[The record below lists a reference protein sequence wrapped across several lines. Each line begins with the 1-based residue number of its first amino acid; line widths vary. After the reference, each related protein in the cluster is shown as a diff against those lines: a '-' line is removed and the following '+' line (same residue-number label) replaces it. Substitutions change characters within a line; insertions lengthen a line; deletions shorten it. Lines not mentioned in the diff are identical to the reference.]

1 MSLFEE
7 LKRRNVFRVA
17 VAYLLLGWAVLQ
29 GADFLLDLAE
39 APGWV
44 IRVFAIAG
52 LVGFPF
58 AIFFAW
64 AYELTPEG
72 IKREAEV
79 DRSQSVASHTG
90 RKLNGVIVGLLVVAV
105 ALLAVDR
112 LWRPGG
118 HEKPAATAAAAQES
132 AGSTAAALV
141 PAARDRS
148 IAVLPLANRS
158 SRDEDAYFAEGMH
171 DELLTQL
178 SRVGSLRV
186 ISRTS
191 VMGYAGTS
199 KRLPEI
205 GRELGVATLLEG
217 GVQRSGDRVRINV
230 QLIDAQTDEHL
241 WAEVYD
247 RELTADNLFDIQ
259 SDITRAI
266 AGALQAVLTGDEQ
279 RAVGEKLTSNVEAY
293 AHFLRARAAAVNYG
307 RELAQIDDSIASY
320 QRAIKLDPGFAA
332 AHAALSIDW
341 SERGWT
347 SPLPTDEVE
356 NARLALEA
364 AQRLAP
370 DAAETWNAA
379 GYYAYWGHKDYA
391 TAIAAFDQALAAE
404 AGNTMALRGRAY
416 TLRRAGRLDEAI
428 ASFRKALEL
437 DPLNAQMRVDLA
449 YTLMHSGRVVEAL
462 DDVAN
467 AKAVGE
473 TSSFGSGV
481 EAQVSLMLQRLDDA
495 WDALALL
502 QSVQG
507 NYWGN
512 AYLDV
517 VRLSRDP
524 ERLAALL
531 RYLAD
536 ESTILDYPEKPA
548 LYRLALLREREDPE
562 HWAGELSRIES
573 RLLAIESLEANREP
587 LLLGFAMTYALMGD
601 RARLDATLAE
611 YYRIRRP
618 DALAPIEDEREV
630 VLALALAGDYAAALD
645 RIERAVSEF
654 GPWEFSV
661 YALDPWF
668 DPVRDEPRFQAL
680 DGQYRRWLEAQ
691 LQ

>member
-17 VAYLLLGWAVLQ
+17 IAYVLLGWAVLQ

-44 IRVFAIAG
+44 IRALAVIG

-58 AIFFAW
+58 ALFFAW
-64 AYELTPEG
+64 AFELTPEG
-72 IKREAEV
+72 IKREDEV
-79 DRSQSVASHTG
+79 DRSQSVTSRTG
-90 RKLNGVIVGLLVVAV
+90 KRLNGVIIGLLVLAV
-105 ALLAVDR
+105 VLLLADR
-112 LWRPGG
+112 LWQPGG
-118 HEKPAATAAAAQES
+118 REAPSALAAPAQEA
-132 AGSTAAALV
+132 AGSTAAEAM
-141 PAARDRS
+141 PAARERS

-158 SRDEDAYFAEGMH
+158 SREEDAFFAEGMH

-178 SRVGSLRV
+178 SRIGSLRV

-191 VMGYAGTS
+191 VMGYADTS

-266 AGALQAVLTGDEQ
+266 AAALQAVLTGDEQ
-279 RAVGEKLTSNVEAY
+279 RAVGEKLTSSVEAY
-293 AHFLRARAAAVNYG
+293 AHYLRARAAAVNYG

-320 QRAIKLDPGFAA
+320 QRAIELDPGFAA

-356 NARLALEA
+356 KARRALEA

-379 GYYAYWGHKDYA
+379 GYYAYWGHKDYT

-416 TLRRAGRLDEAI
+416 VLRRAGRMDEAI
-428 ASFRKALEL
+428 ASFHKALEL

-449 YTLMHSGRVVEAL
+449 YTLMHSGRVEEAL
-462 DDVAN
+462 NDIVKAR
-467 AKAVGE
+467 AVGE
-473 TSSFGSGV
+473 ISSFGRGV
-481 EAQVSLMLQRLDDA
+481 EAQILLMLGRVDE
-495 WDALALL
+495 ALHALGPAESTL
-502 QSVQG
+502 G
-507 NYWGN
+507 AYWAN
-512 AYLDV
+512 AYIDV
-517 VRLSRDP
+517 ARLSREP
-524 ERLAALL
+524 GRKEALL

-536 ESTILDYPEKPA
+536 EPPALDLEKPA
-548 LYRLALLREREDPE
+548 LYRLALSRGQEDPQR
-562 HWAGELSRIES
+562 WADELSGVLS
-573 RLLAIESLEANREP
+573 RLLAIEPLEASRESVLP
-587 LLLGFAMTYALMGD
+587 ALVMAYALMGE
-601 RARLDATLAE
+601 RERMGAALAE
-611 YYRIRRP
+611 YYRLRRP
-618 DALAPIEDEREV
+618 DALASIEVDREV
-630 VLALALAGDYAAALD
+630 ALSMAIAGDYPAALD
-645 RIERAVSEF
+645 RIENAVAEF
-654 GPWEFSV
+654 GPWEFGP

-668 DPVRDEPRFQAL
+668 DPVRDDLRFQAL
-680 DGQYRRWLEAQ
+680 EGQYRRWLEEHAR
-691 LQ
+691 

>member
-44 IRVFAIAG
+44 IKVFAIAG

-58 AIFFAW
+58 ALFFAW

-79 DRSQSVASHTG
+79 DRSQSVTNRTG
-90 RKLNGVIVGLLVVAV
+90 KKLNGIIIGLLALAV
-105 ALLAVDR
+105 ALLLVDR
-112 LWRPGG
+112 LWLPGS
-118 HEKPAATAAAAQES
+118 HAEPAELAAPARES
-132 AGSTAAALV
+132 AGSAAAEAV

-178 SRVGSLRV
+178 SRIGSLRV

-266 AGALQAVLTGDEQ
+266 ATALQAVLTGEEQ

-293 AHFLRARAAAVNYG
+293 AHYLRARAAAVNYG
-307 RELAQIDDSIASY
+307 REAAQIDDSIASY
-320 QRAIKLDPGFAA
+320 QRAIELDPGFAA

-341 SERGWT
+341 SERGWE

-356 NARLALEA
+356 KARLALEA

-370 DAAETWNAA
+370 DAAETWIAA
-379 GYYAYWGHKDYA
+379 GYYAYWGHKDYT
-391 TAIAAFDQALAAE
+391 TAIAAFDRALAVE
-404 AGNTMALRGRAY
+404 PGNTMALRGRAY
-416 TLRRAGRLDEAI
+416 VLRRAGRPDEAI

-437 DPLNAQMRVDLA
+437 DPLNGQMRVDLA
-449 YTLMHSGRVVEAL
+449 YTLMHAGRVEEAL
-462 DDVAN
+462 DDLVKAR
-467 AKAVGE
+467 AVGV
-473 TSSFGSGV
+473 TSSFGLGV
-481 EAQVSLMLQRLDDA
+481 EAQTLLMLGRVDDA
-495 WDALALL
+495 WRALGPIESAR
-502 QSVQG
+502 
-507 NYWGN
+507 NTYWGN
-512 AYLDV
+512 ALTDV
-517 VRLSRDP
+517 ARMSRDP
-524 ERLAALL
+524 GRTEALL
-531 RYLAD
+531 RYLAE
-536 ESTILDYPEKPA
+536 ESTSLDVPEKPA
-548 LYRLALLREREDPE
+548 LYRLALMREQEDPQRWE
-562 HWAGELSRIES
+562 GELSRVLA
-573 RLLAIESLEANREP
+573 RLLAIEPHEANREKVLP
-587 LLLGFAMTYALMGD
+587 SLVLAYALMGD
-601 RARLDATLAE
+601 QARMDAMLAE
-611 YYRIRRP
+611 YYRLRRP
-618 DALAPIEDEREV
+618 DALATVEIDRDMI
-630 VLALALAGDYAAALD
+630 LAMAIGGDFQAALD
-645 RIERAVSEF
+645 RIERAVIEF
-654 GPWEFSV
+654 GPWAFGT

-668 DPVRDEPRFQAL
+668 DPVRDDPRFQAL
-680 DGQYRRWLEAQ
+680 DGQYRRWLEDQ
-691 LQ
+691 SQ